1 METQNTSI
9 LDKIKNFYE
18 NTDKTMF
25 FGGIAIILIILF
37 YFVNQSYNNRFN
49 KNTSTK
55 FYDNLSEETEDKLF
69 TNNFIQKKYNTLLKY
84 IGEYNL
90 IEESNSGINSLTWML
105 PLDSDKFKLGYFNG
119 LDYIRLNSYMAR
131 KKHPIPAPV
140 FTVVGKYINVPEH
153 LYGPIKYA
161 SPTINIELLYI
172 PKKYNDKYEKT
183 GIKEL
188 SLVTGSCASITISTI
203 TVNFVMDM
211 IKKYKKPIKNISMN
225 LHIEFRDEYDKR
237 ILNYL
242 CGKGIVP
249 AISWF
254 DPTKF
259 GESDI
264 YVSNSSKCN
273 IFNKNKIATQ
283 LDSIETENESE
294 EKEFAQES
302 ESEEETIQQ
311 AIQGGEFDKS
321 EEDSEEE
328 YTLGGTHGSEL
339 CKDLTTK
346 NDCESAPSA
355 LGCMWENLTG
365 NSGKCS
371 P

>member
-25 FGGIAIILIILF
+25 FSGLAIIIIILF
-37 YFVNQSYNNRFN
+37 YFVNQSYDNRFN

-55 FYDNLSEETEDKLF
+55 FYNNLSEETEDKLF

-90 IEESNSGINSLTWML
+90 IEESKSGINSLTWML

-140 FTVVGKYINVPEH
+140 FTIVGKYINVPEH

-188 SLVTGSCASITISTI
+188 SLVTGSCASITISAI

-273 IFNKNKIATQ
+273 IFKKNKTTQ
-283 LDSIETENESE
+283 LYSTENESE
-294 EKEFAQES
+294 EEIAQEDDLSESEQES
-302 ESEEETIQQ
+302 EQEISKKKHTID
-311 AIQGGEFDKS
+311 AS
-321 EEDSEEE
+321 
-328 YTLGGTHGSEL
+328 HGSEL
-339 CKDLTTK
+339 CKDFTTK

>member
-1 METQNTSI
+1 MT
-9 LDKIKNFYE
+9 
-18 NTDKTMF
+18 
-25 FGGIAIILIILF
+25 
-37 YFVNQSYNNRFN
+37 
-49 KNTSTK
+49 
-55 FYDNLSEETEDKLF
+55 
-69 TNNFIQKKYNTLLKY
+69 
-84 IGEYNL
+84 
-90 IEESNSGINSLTWML
+90 
-105 PLDSDKFKLGYFNG
+105 
-119 LDYIRLNSYMAR
+119 R

-140 FTVVGKYINVPEH
+140 FIIVGKYINIPEH

-188 SLVTGSCASITISTI
+188 SLVTGSCASITISAI

-273 IFNKNKIATQ
+273 IFNKNKTATDQ
-283 LDSIETENESE
+283 DSIETENESE
-294 EKEFAQES
+294 EEFAQES
-302 ESEEETIQQ
+302 EEETEQEIEEETEQESEEETKEIH
-311 AIQGGEFDKS
+311 
-321 EEDSEEE
+321 
-328 YTLGGTHGSEL
+328 TLGAAHSSKK
-339 CKDLTTK
+339 CKNYTTQ
-346 NDCESAPSA
+346 NDCESSPSA

>member
-1 METQNTSI
+1 M
-9 LDKIKNFYE
+9 
-18 NTDKTMF
+18 
-25 FGGIAIILIILF
+25 
-37 YFVNQSYNNRFN
+37 YN
-49 KNTSTK
+49 
-55 FYDNLSEETEDKLF
+55 YDIYLSEEIEDRLF
-69 TNNFIQKKYNTLLKY
+69 TNNFIQKKYNTLFKY
-84 IGEYNL
+84 IGDYNL
-90 IEESNSGINSLTWML
+90 IEESKSGINSITWML
-105 PLDSDKFKLGYFNG
+105 PLDSEKFKLGYFNG
-119 LDYIRLNSYMAR
+119 LDYIKLNSYIAR

-140 FTVVGKYINVPEH
+140 FIIVGKYINVPEY

-188 SLVTGSCASITISTI
+188 SLVTGSCASITISAI

-211 IKKYKKPIKNISMN
+211 IKKYKKPIKNIPMN

-249 AISWF
+249 TISWF

-273 IFNKNKIATQ
+273 IFKKNKTVQ
-283 LDSIETENESE
+283 QESEETENESE
-294 EKEFAQES
+294 ETEN
-302 ESEEETIQQ
+302 ESEEEIEQETIQ
-311 AIQGGEFDKS
+311 ESEDESEDES
-321 EEDSEEE
+321 EEDSKKE
-328 YTLGGTHGSEL
+328 YTQTHTLNGAKYSKK
-339 CKDLTTK
+339 CKNYTTK
-346 NDCESAPSA
+346 NECESAPSA

-365 NSGKCS
+365 NSYKCS